1 MKVVAALWFESPGAH
16 AENETFRSV
25 QEVLDEFASM
35 RDTWNRYG
43 GSKPVGVIYHPD
55 SLDYPM
61 YTLEV
66 SDRGATRKTR
76 A

>member
-16 AENETFRSV
+16 AENETFRAV
-25 QEVLDEFASM
+25 HLVEAEFRKM

-43 GSKPVGVIYHPD
+43 GSKPVGVVYHPD

-66 SDRGATRKTR
+66 SDRGAIRKIR